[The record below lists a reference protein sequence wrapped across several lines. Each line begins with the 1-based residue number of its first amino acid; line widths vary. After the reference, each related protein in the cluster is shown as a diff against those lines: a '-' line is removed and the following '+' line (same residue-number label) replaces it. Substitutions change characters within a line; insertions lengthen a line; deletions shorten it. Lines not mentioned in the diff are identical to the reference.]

1 MSGQLIHIRAAET
14 PDGAA
19 LSCII
24 EDRPSGQAF
33 VVTVRGKH
41 SKSTHVF
48 HDRDELREFAD
59 LTAYGNSQQGAAG

>member
-1 MSGQLIHIRAAET
+1 MSGQLIHIRPAES

-24 EDRPSGQAF
+24 EDRKGGPVF

-41 SKSTHVF
+41 AKSTHVF
-48 HDRDELREFAD
+48 HDKEKLREFAD
-59 LTAYGNSQQGAAG
+59 LVTQGDCQKGAAG